1 MVFNPE
7 IHHRRSIRLR
17 DYDYSQN
24 GAYFVTVVA
33 KNREDL
39 FGEIENGEMILN
51 DMGKMVLHCWS
62 QIPEHFPDV
71 EIDECC
77 VMPNHFHGIFLINCR
92 GVGCKGERFFAPTDD
107 RDTDMNS
114 GTSKTVGSIVRG
126 FKIGVTKWARKNLEI
141 IDVWHRNYYEHVIRN
156 ESDLEKIRQYIFDN
170 PVNWENDENNVAC
183 KGERFFAPT
192 TEMENR
198 ENKIKINP
206 APTNPTGNKP
216 KKRKFREWLR
226 NSVI

>member
-1 MVFNPE
+1 MTFNPE

-39 FGEIENGEMILN
+39 FGEMENGEMILN
-51 DMGKMVLHCWS
+51 DTGKMVLYCWE

-77 VMPNHFHGIFLINCR
+77 VMPNHFHGIFLINCNRR
-92 GVGCKGERFFAPTDD
+92 GVGCKGERFFAPTD
-107 RDTDMNS
+107 S

-141 IDVWHRNYYEHVIRN
+141 IDVWQRNYYEHVIRN

-170 PVNWENDENNVAC
+170 PANWENDENNVRA
-183 KGERFFAPT
+183 KDFS
-192 TEMENR
+192 
-198 ENKIKINP
+198 
-206 APTNPTGNKP
+206 P
-216 KKRKFREWLR
+216 KETITDHVRAKDFSPLR
-226 NSVI
+226 

>member
-33 KNREDL
+33 KNRENL

-51 DMGKMVLHCWS
+51 DTGRMVLHCWE
-62 QIPEHFPDV
+62 QISEHFPDV

-77 VMPNHFHGIFLINCR
+77 VMPNHFHGVFLINCNCR
-92 GVGCKGERFFAPTDD
+92 GVDRKGEKSFAPT
-107 RDTDMNS
+107 DTDMNS

-141 IDVWHRNYYEHVIRN
+141 IDVWQRNYYEHVIRN

-170 PVNWENDENNVAC
+170 PANWENDENNVAC

-192 TEMENR
+192 VNNQGEPNQC
-198 ENKIKINP
+198 
-206 APTNPTGNKP
+206 PT
-216 KKRKFREWLR
+216 
-226 NSVI
+226 